1 MKKLFQYVWAA
12 PATLLGLVFVPFAI
26 VSRGRVRAVCGVIEI
41 HGGLV
46 TLFLRRG
53 VLIRGGIEAMTLGHV
68 VLGLDQLSLDCSR
81 AHERVHVAQYERW
94 GPMMIPLYLLFSA
107 FARLRGAD
115 PYFGNRFEVEAHA
128 HETRV
133 AWDQPWE
140 TDDDGG

>member
-1 MKKLFQYVWAA
+1 MKKLFVYFWAS

-26 VSRGRVRAVCGVIEI
+26 ISRGRVRAVCGVIEV

-53 VLIRGGIEAMTLGHV
+53 ILVSGGIAAMTLGHV

-94 GPMMIPLYLLFSA
+94 GPLMIPLYLLFSA
-107 FARLRGAD
+107 LARMRGAD
-115 PYFGNRFEVEAHA
+115 PYLDNRFEVEAHA
-128 HETRV
+128 LETR
-133 AWDQPWE
+133 E
-140 TDDDGG
+140 SRLGLT